1 MEFIKPCPFCGAPM
15 TLTQSGDLWAWHS
28 VDCFFQLLDES
39 NEVDMNEE
47 EIKKA
52 FVEAWNRRAEDGR
65 FAPSCR

>member
-1 MEFIKPCPFCGAPM
+1 MELKHCPICGAPM
-15 TLTQSGDLWAWHS
+15 TLTASGDLWAWHS

-52 FVEAWNRRAEDGR
+52 FVEEWNRRVDNGIHR
-65 FAPSCR
+65 P